1 MMRDVLLFGLN
12 ACLDRRLVVEA
23 LTPGE
28 VHRASEVRLSP
39 GGKGPNTA
47 MAARQLGLTATVF
60 TALAGHTGRLIAEQL
75 RAYGVP
81 FEALWAEGESR
92 VTTIVLEVGPAPS
105 EGDARRPAP
114 RDTVLNEEGE
124 LGIDGSQLGAFVE
137 LAREA
142 LHDHRALL
150 LAGSLPRGVDVQ
162 VYERLI
168 RYAREQGR
176 PVFVDV
182 PGAVLRALLPHRPA
196 LAKPNRREFQ
206 EAAGL
211 CVAGMPA
218 LVDAARRLLA
228 SGFGPDHLVI
238 SLGSEGAVLVNG
250 TGAWLAPNPPVEPVD
265 SASAGDAM
273 MAALVD
279 GHLRGEP
286 PPAILA
292 WGVACGA
299 AKVERPGGGFALNPA
314 RARELLAAH
323 VSVRPVPEPP
333 PAAALAPSTA
343 R

>member
-1 MMRDVLLFGLN
+1 MGCLPVTSDGQALCQHHHRGRSGSWVLDF
-12 ACLDRRLVVEA
+12 ATA
-23 LTPGE
+23 L
-28 VHRASEVRLSP
+28 
-39 GGKGPNTA
+39 
-47 MAARQLGLTATVF
+47 LTAS
-60 TALAGHTGRLIAEQL
+60 LAGHTGRPIIAEQL
-75 RAYGVP
+75 RAYGVGP
-81 FEALWAEGESR
+81 LEALWAEGESR
-92 VTTIVLEVGPAPS
+92 VTTIVLEVGPAAA
-105 EGDARRPAP
+105 EGRARRSAR
-114 RDTVLNEEGE
+114 RDTVFNEEGE
-124 LGIDGSQLGAFVE
+124 LRIDGSQLEAFVE

-162 VYERLI
+162 VYERLN
-168 RYAREQGR
+168 RYARELGR

-206 EAAGL
+206 EAAGVA
-211 CVAGMPA
+211 VAGIPA
-218 LVDAARRLLA
+218 LVETARSLLA
-228 SGFGPDHLVI
+228 NGFGPDHLVI

-299 AKVERPGGGFALNPA
+299 A
-314 RARELLAAH
+314 
-323 VSVRPVPEPP
+323 PEPP
-333 PAAALAPSTA
+333 PAAALGPSTA